1 MRAEMDQLL
10 ARIGELE
17 MANKKHENLAGE
29 RPQQLQFEIELKE
42 QKIQVLQD
50 QIKEKQIEFR
60 DKNLQLEEELEIER
74 ENGVKLTKV
83 RAQRDSYQET
93 IQRM

>member
-1 MRAEMDQLL
+1 M
-10 ARIGELE
+10 
-17 MANKKHENLAGE
+17 
-29 RPQQLQFEIELKE
+29 
-42 QKIQVLQD
+42 LQD

-93 IQRM
+93 IQRMQWEIDQFNEHKIELQNKNDIIKQLQKEITEIDEL